1 MDKRQL
7 VVISNNAETF
17 LKIFDKAKEN
27 GFKISFCKNVNEVIK
42 LNKNI
47 IIIDTIIG
55 DEEVIRSIKKLKSE
69 FLKVKLGIIICTDKE
84 NIENLKKY
92 VEKGADDYILKP
104 FTTGELELRLTNQI
118 KLMRAEK
125 NSKMKDIQFNALLNN
140 TPFMAWFK
148 DKDSNYIKVNNEFME
163 HSGKTMEEIKGKG
176 DHYVWSGMV
185 GDRCREFD
193 LEVMNKRTQVVFDEI
208 ITGKKGIK
216 QFDMYKAP
224 VLDEFNEVIGT
235 IGIAR
240 DITDLK
246 NKDAKLQIL
255 MDNLPFPVWLT
266 DTEARYV
273 NGNKK
278 FLDYFNLDM
287 DKLIGNF
294 PNEFFEEDTVTSIYM
309 ENNEIMKSKKTK
321 KFESTIKV
329 NGEIRYIE
337 IYKTPVLDIGNE
349 VIGITCALIDIT
361 EFKEAQKKIK
371 KQAFTDELTKI
382 FNRRA
387 LYDYM
392 KGKHDYRKIGM
403 MLIDI
408 DDFKNINDY
417 YGHNFGDKVIIYVAN
432 ELKKICKDAFIC
444 RFGGDEFL
452 VVFKDVKDEEIICK
466 KAKKILEKIHIFKE
480 HDFSVSIGIA
490 MGNEGADINRL
501 LIKVDLAMYKSKELG
516 KNRFMIYTDELEAE
530 KNLTLNIEKD
540 LKYAIVK
547 NEVRVF
553 YQPQYTIDKKLKGFE
568 ALFRWQSKKYANV
581 PVIKIIEVMESTNLI
596 IDMGYYI
603 MGQACKF
610 AKKINLN
617 RKEKII
623 VSINISA
630 IQIMERDFIKKVK
643 SIIDETGVNIKC
655 IGIEITETILV
666 KNIEENIMKI
676 KILKDMGITI
686 SLDDF
691 GTGYSS
697 LNYIVNMP
705 LSLIKIDKSF
715 ISGMNIKNEYVKL
728 LRLIIASAHS
738 LNLPIVAEGVE
749 TEEQL
754 EKLNKMNVDYVQG
767 YLFSKPVEEEKALEL
782 LENYK

>member
-7 VVISNNAETF
+7 VIVSSSAQKFSKIANKAE
-17 LKIFDKAKEN
+17 EN
-27 GFKISFCKNVNEVIK
+27 GLDFSIHGSIDEVIK
-42 LNKNI
+42 LDVNLV
-47 IIIDTIIG
+47 IIDTNIG
-55 DEEVIRSIKKLKSE
+55 NKEVIRTIKKLKNE

-84 NIENLKKY
+84 NIMNLKEY
-92 VEKGADDYILKP
+92 IEIGADDYILKP
-104 FTTGELELRLTNQI
+104 FSFDEIDLRISNQI
-118 KLMRAEK
+118 KLMKAQT
-125 NSKMKDIQFNALLNN
+125 NSKIKDIQFDALLNN

-163 HSGKTMEEIKGKG
+163 HSGKTMNQIKGNG

-185 GDRCREFD
+185 GDRCRQFD

-208 ITGKKGIK
+208 IPGEKGFK
-216 QFDMYKAP
+216 QFNMYKAP
-224 VLDEFNEVIGT
+224 VINEFDEVIGT

-246 NKDAKLQIL
+246 NKDAKLQML

-266 DTEARYV
+266 DINAKYV

-278 FLDYFNLDM
+278 FADYFSVSM
-287 DKLIGNF
+287 DKLIGRI
-294 PNEFFEEDTVTSIYM
+294 PHEFFGEDIVKDIYSQNKEVM
-309 ENNEIMKSKKTK
+309 EAKETRKFESDIKINNEIRS
-321 KFESTIKV
+321 V
-329 NGEIRYIE
+329 E

-349 VIGITCALIDIT
+349 VIGITSALIDIT
-361 EFKEAQKKIK
+361 DIKEAQRKIK
-371 KQAFTDELTKI
+371 KQAFTDALTQI
-382 FNRRA
+382 SNRTA

-392 KGKHDYRKIGM
+392 KNESDYSNIGM
-403 MLIDI
+403 MLVDI
-408 DDFKNINDY
+408 DNFKDINDY
-417 YGHNFGDKVIIYVAN
+417 YGHNFGDKVIVHVAN
-432 ELKKICKDAFIC
+432 ELKKICNDAFIC

-452 VVFKDVKDEEIICK
+452 AVFKGVENENIICD
-466 KAKKILEKIHIFKE
+466 KAEKILEKIHMYKE

-490 MGNEGADINRL
+490 IGDDISDINRL
-501 LIKVDLAMYKSKELG
+501 LVKVDLAMYKSKELG
-516 KNRFMIYTDELEAE
+516 KNRFMKYTKELEAE

-540 LKYAIVK
+540 LKYAIAK
-547 NEVRVF
+547 NEVKVF
-553 YQPQYTIDKKLKGFE
+553 YQPQYTIDRKLKGFE
-568 ALFRWQSKKYANV
+568 ALFRWKSKKYANV
-581 PVIKIIEVMESTNLI
+581 PVIKIIEVMESSNLI

-603 MGQACKF
+603 MREACKF
-610 AKKINLN
+610 AKKINEN
-617 RKEKII
+617 RKDKIV

-630 IQIMERDFIKKVK
+630 IQIMEKDFIKKVK
-643 SIIDETGVNIKC
+643 SIINKTGVYIDC
-655 IGIEITETILV
+655 IGIEITETVLV

-676 KILKDMGITI
+676 KELKDMGVTI

-715 ISGMNIKNEYVKL
+715 ISGMNVKKEYIKL

-754 EKLNKMNVDYVQG
+754 AKLNKMNVDYVQG
-767 YLFSKPVEEEKALEL
+767 FLFSKPVEEEKAFKLLEL
-782 LENYK
+782 K

>member
-7 VVISNNAETF
+7 VIVSSTAQKFSKIANKAE
-17 LKIFDKAKEN
+17 EN
-27 GFKISFCKNVNEVIK
+27 GLDFSIHGSIDEVIK
-42 LNKNI
+42 LDVNLV
-47 IIIDTIIG
+47 IIDTNIG
-55 DEEVIRSIKKLKSE
+55 NKEVIRTIKKLKNE

-84 NIENLKKY
+84 NIMNLKEY
-92 VEKGADDYILKP
+92 IEIGADDYILKP
-104 FTTGELELRLTNQI
+104 FSFDEIDLRISNQI
-118 KLMRAEK
+118 KLMKAQT
-125 NSKMKDIQFNALLNN
+125 NSKIKDIQFDALLNN

-163 HSGKTMEEIKGKG
+163 HSGKTMKQIKGNG

-185 GDRCREFD
+185 GDRCRQFD

-208 ITGKKGIK
+208 IPGEKGFK
-216 QFDMYKAP
+216 QFNMYKAP
-224 VLDEFNEVIGT
+224 VINEFDEVIGT

-246 NKDAKLQIL
+246 NKDAKLQML

-266 DTEARYV
+266 DINAKYV

-278 FLDYFNLDM
+278 FADYFSVSM
-287 DKLIGNF
+287 DKLIGRI
-294 PNEFFEEDTVTSIYM
+294 PHEFFGEDIVKDIYSQNKEVM
-309 ENNEIMKSKKTK
+309 EAKETRKFESDIKINNEIRS
-321 KFESTIKV
+321 V
-329 NGEIRYIE
+329 E

-349 VIGITCALIDIT
+349 VIGITSALIDIT
-361 EFKEAQKKIK
+361 DIKEAQRKIK
-371 KQAFTDELTKI
+371 KQAFTDALTQI
-382 FNRRA
+382 SNRTA

-392 KGKHDYRKIGM
+392 KNESDYSNIGM
-403 MLIDI
+403 MLVDI
-408 DDFKNINDY
+408 DNFKDINDY
-417 YGHNFGDKVIIYVAN
+417 YGHNFGDKVIVHVAN
-432 ELKKICKDAFIC
+432 ELKKICNDAFIC

-452 VVFKDVKDEEIICK
+452 AVFKGVENENIICD
-466 KAKKILEKIHIFKE
+466 KAEKILEKIHMYKE

-490 MGNEGADINRL
+490 IGDDISDINRL
-501 LIKVDLAMYKSKELG
+501 LVKVDLAMYKSKELG
-516 KNRFMIYTDELEAE
+516 KNRFMKYTKELEAE

-540 LKYAIVK
+540 LKYAIAK
-547 NEVRVF
+547 NEVKVF
-553 YQPQYTIDKKLKGFE
+553 YQPQYTIDRKLKGFE

-581 PVIKIIEVMESTNLI
+581 PVIKIIEVMESSNLI

-603 MGQACKF
+603 MREACKF
-610 AKKINLN
+610 AKKINEN
-617 RKEKII
+617 RKDKIV

-630 IQIMERDFIKKVK
+630 IQIMEKDFIKKVK
-643 SIIDETGVNIKC
+643 SIINKTGVYIDC
-655 IGIEITETILV
+655 IGIEITETVLV

-676 KILKDMGITI
+676 KELKDMGVTI

-715 ISGMNIKNEYVKL
+715 ISGMNVKKEYIKL

-754 EKLNKMNVDYVQG
+754 AKLNKMNVDYVQG
-767 YLFSKPVEEEKALEL
+767 FLFSKPVEEEKAFKLLEL
-782 LENYK
+782 K

>member
-7 VVISNNAETF
+7 VIISSNAKKF
-17 LKIFDKAKEN
+17 LEVYNKAKNNKFVFSIYES
-27 GFKISFCKNVNEVIK
+27 IDEVIK
-42 LNKNI
+42 LDENL
-47 IIIDTIIG
+47 IIIDTNVG
-55 DEEVIRSIKKLKSE
+55 NEEVIRTIKKLKNE
-69 FLKVKLGIIICTDKE
+69 FLKVKLGIIICIDKE
-84 NIENLKKY
+84 NIESLKEYIKI
-92 VEKGADDYILKP
+92 GADDYILKP
-104 FTTGELELRLTNQI
+104 FSFEEIDLRISNQI
-118 KLMRAEK
+118 KLMKAET
-125 NSKMKDIQFNALLNN
+125 NSKIKDIQFDALLNN

-163 HSGKTMEEIKGKG
+163 HSGKTMKQIKGKG

-185 GDRCREFD
+185 GDRCRQFD

-208 ITGKKGIK
+208 IPGEKGFK
-216 QFDMYKAP
+216 QFNMYKAP
-224 VLDEFNEVIGT
+224 VLNEFDEVIGT

-240 DITDLK
+240 DVTDLK

-255 MDNLPFPVWLT
+255 MNNLSFPVWLT
-266 DTEARYV
+266 DTKARYV
-273 NGNKK
+273 NGNNK
-278 FLDYFNLDM
+278 FSDYFNVNM
-287 DKLIGNF
+287 DELIGKV
-294 PNEFFEEDTVTSIYM
+294 PHEFFGEDVVENIHD
-309 ENNEIMKSKKTK
+309 ENNEVMESKETRR
-321 KFESTIKV
+321 FESDIKIK
-329 NGEIRYIE
+329 GEIRNVE
-337 IYKTPVLDIGNE
+337 IYKTPVFDIGNK
-349 VIGITCALIDIT
+349 VIGITSALIDIT
-361 EFKEAQKKIK
+361 EIKEAQRKIK
-371 KQAFTDELTKI
+371 KQAFTDALTQI
-382 FNRRA
+382 SNRTA

-392 KGKHDYRKIGM
+392 KDENDYSKIGM

-408 DDFKNINDY
+408 DNFKDINDY
-417 YGHNFGDKVIIYVAN
+417 YGHNFGDKVIVHVAN
-432 ELKKICKDAFIC
+432 ELKEICNDAFIC

-452 VVFKDVKDEEIICK
+452 IVFKDVENEDVISNQAE
-466 KAKKILEKIHIFKE
+466 KILEKIRLYKE

-490 MGNEGADINRL
+490 MGDNISDINRL
-501 LIKVDLAMYKSKELG
+501 LVKVDLAMYKSKELG
-516 KNRFMIYTDELEAE
+516 KNRFMTYTKELEAE

-540 LKYAIVK
+540 LKYAIAK
-547 NEVRVF
+547 NEVKVF
-553 YQPQYTIDKKLKGFE
+553 YQPQYTIDRKLKGFE
-568 ALFRWQSKKYANV
+568 ALFRWQSKKYAGV

-603 MGQACKF
+603 MREACKF
-610 AKKINLN
+610 AKKINVN
-617 RKEKII
+617 RKAKIV

-630 IQIMERDFIKKVK
+630 IQIMEKDFIKKVK
-643 SIIDETGVNIKC
+643 SIINKTGVSINC

-676 KILKDMGITI
+676 KELKDMGIII

-715 ISGMNIKNEYVKL
+715 ISGMNVKKEYIKL

-767 YLFSKPVEEEKALEL
+767 FLFSKPVEEEKAFKLLEL
-782 LENYK
+782 ES